1 MSDRVPEQDK
11 QVIDVSEA
19 CYAEIR
25 TALVAAGTGGTIIE
39 RGGGLGKVIDMGEIV
54 VRTGYRTQTASEI
67 ADVLV
72 ATGNG

>member
-19 CYAEIR
+19 CYVEIR

-39 RGGGLGKVIDMGEIV
+39 RGSLGKVIDMGEIV
-54 VRTGYRTQTASEI
+54 VRTGYKESE
-67 ADVLV
+67 
-72 ATGNG
+72 